1 MIDPDDERTA
11 LSRRATAAAGP
22 SDDAPEDRTLPGRRA
37 RARTSDAGAPA
48 RSDAAPRRSTALP
61 ADVDITAVSS
71 RSAGPPTSELTTQA
85 ATASGPVGPRR
96 SAADADAGAGAAD
109 RPAGPARTG
118 ASSWPGRVSSPP
130 QVDGAVYRARPM
142 PAARA
147 TRAEPGPRAPQAYID
162 TAAAEAARRRRGRRR
177 AIVVV
182 AAASVLAVVVAVSL
196 VVLLTVG

>member
-1 MIDPDDERTA
+1 VIDPDDERTA
-11 LSRRATAAAGP
+11 LSQRATAAAGP
-22 SDDAPEDRTLPGRRA
+22 SADDAPDDRTLPRRRA
-37 RARTSDAGAPA
+37 RARTTDAGAPA
-48 RSDAAPRRSTALP
+48 PSDAARRRSTALP

-71 RSAGPPTSELTTQA
+71 RSAGPQASELTTQA

-96 SAADADAGAGAAD
+96 SAPADAGADD

-118 ASSWPGRVSSPP
+118 ASSWHGRVSSPP
-130 QVDGAVYRARPM
+130 QVDGAVYRARPL
-142 PAARA
+142 PAANA

-162 TAAAEAARRRRGRRR
+162 TAAAEAALRRRRRRR

-182 AAASVLAVVVAVSL
+182 AAASVLAAVVAVSL

>member
-1 MIDPDDERTA
+1 VIDPDDERTA

-37 RARTSDAGAPA
+37 RARTTDAGAPA

-85 ATASGPVGPRR
+85 ATASGPVGARR
-96 SAADADAGAGAAD
+96 SAADAGAGAAD

-147 TRAEPGPRAPQAYID
+147 TRAEPGPRTPQAYID
-162 TAAAEAARRRRGRRR
+162 TAAAEAARRRRRRRR